1 MTSAHQLEIGLS
13 ASKNSFNVC
22 VCVFVYMSVHDYLS
36 SQLVI
41 SLQAIQG

>member
-1 MTSAHQLEIGLS
+1 MTSAHKLEIGLS
-13 ASKNSFNVC
+13 ASKNSFN

-36 SQLVI
+36 SQLEI